1 MFGNKMKIFL
11 ITLCFMLSVSAVGAA
26 SDVGNVV
33 SFDDD
38 VETSDLDVDPP
49 SGIDDIN
56 NVTYSKSEYTREPVI
71 HGEDLSMYYK
81 NVRLYSH
88 ILIIILYMRF
98 FFN

>member
-38 VETSDLDVDPP
+38 VD
-49 SGIDDIN
+49 
-56 NVTYSKSEYTREPVI
+56 R
-71 HGEDLSMYYK
+71 
-81 NVRLYSH
+81 
-88 ILIIILYMRF
+88 
-98 FFN
+98 

>member
-38 VETSDLDVDPP
+38 VETGDLDVDPHR
-49 SGIDDIN
+49 GLMI
-56 NVTYSKSEYTREPVI
+56 
-71 HGEDLSMYYK
+71 
-81 NVRLYSH
+81 
-88 ILIIILYMRF
+88 
-98 FFN
+98 

>member
-56 NVTYSKSEYTREPVI
+56 NV
-71 HGEDLSMYYK
+71 L
-81 NVRLYSH
+81 
-88 ILIIILYMRF
+88 ILIRIYSRTGYLWWRP
-98 FFN
+98 FNVL

>member
-38 VETSDLDVDPP
+38 VETGDLDVDPP
-49 SGIDDIN
+49 SGLMI
-56 NVTYSKSEYTREPVI
+56 
-71 HGEDLSMYYK
+71 
-81 NVRLYSH
+81 
-88 ILIIILYMRF
+88 
-98 FFN
+98 

>member
-38 VETSDLDVDPP
+38 VETGDLDVDPP
-49 SGIDDIN
+49 SGIDDI
-56 NVTYSKSEYTREPVI
+56 I
-71 HGEDLSMYYK
+71 M
-81 NVRLYSH
+81 
-88 ILIIILYMRF
+88 
-98 FFN
+98 

>member
-38 VETSDLDVDPP
+38 VETGDLDVDPI
-49 SGIDDIN
+49 GD
-56 NVTYSKSEYTREPVI
+56 
-71 HGEDLSMYYK
+71 
-81 NVRLYSH
+81 
-88 ILIIILYMRF
+88 
-98 FFN
+98 